1 MEYCIKKLIIVYQY
15 LIFMCNAQLISSFVC
30 VCLTPQAG
38 QNTDV
43 GLVQQRQCVMADVKM
58 REVRDKIVSHE
69 EAH

>member
-1 MEYCIKKLIIVYQY
+1 
-15 LIFMCNAQLISSFVC
+15 MCNAQLISSCVCVC

-58 REVRDKIVSHE
+58 REVRDKIVSHK